1 MRWQG
6 GLTSNKHGA
15 MQEEVATSNYS
26 AATNAQRPLS
36 LQNRLGF
43 NVDHGRVAVVI
54 AESLPLPKP

>member
-1 MRWQG
+1 
-6 GLTSNKHGA
+6 